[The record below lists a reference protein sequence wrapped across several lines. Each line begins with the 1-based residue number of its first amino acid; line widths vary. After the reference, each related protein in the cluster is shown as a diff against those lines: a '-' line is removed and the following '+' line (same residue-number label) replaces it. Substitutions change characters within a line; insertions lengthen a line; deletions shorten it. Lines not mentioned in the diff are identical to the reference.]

1 MLVVGLL
8 IRRGSG
14 SDEMKSA
21 EEETSA
27 SLVSVVNDWCS
38 GDGNGNQSRL
48 QQKVMNVCN
57 AVFRFSRPAGVAL
70 PFRSHRFGRKL

>member
-1 MLVVGLL
+1 M
-8 IRRGSG
+8 
-14 SDEMKSA
+14 DESA

-27 SLVSVVNDWCS
+27 RLVSVVNDWCS

-57 AVFRFSRPAGVAL
+57 AGFRFS
-70 PFRSHRFGRKL
+70 